1 MKQTYTYIIYAKMKP
16 RRCSGILGDIN
27 LHHIQL
33 LLAGGK
39 YLIEETY
46 DGTDPIGWYI
56 EVLRDQEIVVKAS
69 KQQKYKGQLFC
80 WLEIDSEK
88 TPISEFTGWKELAPE
103 DTESLAWRSIY
114 YPCSTENKECL
125 GFAVSAREMALQKKP
140 VPLMAADILD
150 ALIA

>member
-1 MKQTYTYIIYAKMKP
+1 MKQTYTYIIYAKGEPK
-16 RRCSGILGDIN
+16 RCSGILGEID
-27 LHHIQL
+27 LYHIQL

-46 DGTDPIGWYI
+46 DGADPIGWYS
-56 EVLRDQEIVVKAS
+56 EVLREQDIIVKAS

-88 TPISEFTGWKELAPE
+88 TPIAEFTSWQEVPSE
-103 DTESLAWRSIY
+103 DTDTLAWRSIY
-114 YPCSTENKECL
+114 YPCSPNKKECL
-125 GFAVSAREMALQKKP
+125 GLAVSAREMALQKKQM
-140 VPLMAADILD
+140 PLMASDILD